1 MMMTPIPR
9 TKMHLSV
16 TAGTVTLLSHR
27 LPRPN
32 SLLNVLTANSLIENV
47 PRRMTEISKQ
57 LGYKAMLRAE

>member
-1 MMMTPIPR
+1 
-9 TKMHLSV
+9 MHLSV

-32 SLLNVLTANSLIENV
+32 SLLNVLSANSLIENV